1 MNKHVTKLST
11 ELSEAREKL
20 RRAESRSGTS
30 SDEEDNNKDK
40 RERPS
45 EDVVERME
53 EKLEAA
59 QSDQKNLFLI
69 IFQVETFLFVQDK
82 LHIFFCYTT
91 QNFQRL
97 HLAHT
102 WDSHCFIVLIWF
114 FLTHTAVYN
123 DSF

>member
-1 MNKHVTKLST
+1 MRRLAQVDLFFFVSRLYIWEILHLTIRKMNKHVTKLST

-30 SDEEDNNKDK
+30 SDEEDTNKDK

-69 IFQVETFLFVQDK
+69 IFQVESFLIGKIILGFE
-82 LHIFFCYTT
+82 TT
-91 QNFQRL
+91 
-97 HLAHT
+97 
-102 WDSHCFIVLIWF
+102 
-114 FLTHTAVYN
+114 
-123 DSF
+123 

>member
-1 MNKHVTKLST
+1 MTKLST

-30 SDEEDNNKDK
+30 SDEEDTNKDK

-69 IFQVETFLFVQDK
+69 IFQVETFLFVQKIVYLFFSLDK
-82 LHIFFCYTT
+82 AEKDL
-91 QNFQRL
+91 
-97 HLAHT
+97 
-102 WDSHCFIVLIWF
+102 SK
-114 FLTHTAVYN
+114 TAPCGIRIILLR
-123 DSF
+123 